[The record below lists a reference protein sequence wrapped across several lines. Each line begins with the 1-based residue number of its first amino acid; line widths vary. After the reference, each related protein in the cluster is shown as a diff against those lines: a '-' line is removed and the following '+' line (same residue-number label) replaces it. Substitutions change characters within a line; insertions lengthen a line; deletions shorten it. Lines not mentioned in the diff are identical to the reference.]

1 MSVSPDPVQNLIA
14 EAGLLVWSAAAGAKG
29 YAVYADDVVIGF
41 SKGNSFRDENIYEIA
56 PVYDVRSIGAHGNMS
71 EPAGS
76 GAPVSADELNRALNP
91 SLDTSVSQIVNDIFS
106 IRKDYLES
114 ASPVNVQVY
123 DLYGRMIESANNV
136 TYYSFSNL
144 QNSIF
149 ILRVISEEGET
160 RRVKIRR

>member
-1 MSVSPDPVQNLIA
+1 ML
-14 EAGLLVWSAAAGAKG
+14 
-29 YAVYADDVVIGF
+29 
-41 SKGNSFRDENIYEIA
+41 FR
-56 PVYDVRSIGAHGNMS
+56 SHGNMR
-71 EPAGS
+71 EPAVS

-160 RRVKIRR
+160 RSVKIRR